1 MSENKFRSCQTL
13 KKEACINLIKKN
25 LTLQQLSEIF
35 KPDFNTMIKLIGNL
49 SKKDLQY
56 IIFGSA
62 TISNEIILDEIR
74 NENYACEEINVVKL
88 EPPEEIP
95 TALKITEPVKR
106 RIKITEPTEDLTTDL
121 KITEPVKQR
130 LKITE
135 DDALK
140 KWNKNFKTELFN
152 SVVN

>member
-49 SKKDLQY
+49 TKKDLQY

-74 NENYACEEINVVKL
+74 NENYVCEEINVVKL

-95 TALKITEPVKR
+95 TALKITEIP
-106 RIKITEPTEDLTTDL
+106 IAL
-121 KITEPVKQR
+121 KKTEPVKQR

-135 DDALK
+135 PTENDDALK
-140 KWNKNFKTELFN
+140 KWNRNFKTELFN